1 MNSNICNYYRY
12 RGGCDDSIFFSQMP
26 IKTYCCRTC
35 NELTTIEA
43 AATTQPAKLTQFK
56 VPSTTIQTS
65 SLSCFDSQE
74 NCLLWTNFC
83 YILANLEEHPCRKTC
98 KIC

>member
-12 RGGCDDSIFFSQMP
+12 RGGCDDSIFFSRMP
-26 IKTYCCRTC
+26 IKTFCCRTC

-43 AATTQPAKLTQFK
+43 AATTQSVKLTQFT
-56 VPSTTIQTS
+56 VPTSTVPIIS
-65 SLSCFDSQE
+65 SCFDSQE
-74 NCLLWTNFC
+74 NCILWTNFC
-83 YILANLEEHPCRKTC
+83 YLLAKLEEHPCRKTC